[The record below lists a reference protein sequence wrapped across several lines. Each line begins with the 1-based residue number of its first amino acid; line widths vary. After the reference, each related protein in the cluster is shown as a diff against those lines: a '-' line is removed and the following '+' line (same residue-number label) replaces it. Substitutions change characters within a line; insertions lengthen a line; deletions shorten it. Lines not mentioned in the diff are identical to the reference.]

1 MKFQEVTFARIYCTE
16 AEHKLE
22 KILHILHNEHRIAG
36 VTAFRGIAGFGR
48 SGRLHTASLLDVS
61 LDLPVVIEF
70 FDTEEKIDAVYTRL
84 QEFID
89 PGHFVTWS
97 AQANLEQD

>member
-1 MKFQEVTFARIYCTE
+1 MLQTVTVARIYCTE

-22 KILHILHNEHRIAG
+22 QILKILHDEHKVAG

-48 SGRLHTASLLDVS
+48 SGRLHTAALLDVS
-61 LDLPVVIEF
+61 LNLPVVIEF
-70 FDTEEKIDAVYTRL
+70 FDTEEKISAVYERL
-84 QEFID
+84 RDFIE

>member
-1 MKFQEVTFARIYCTE
+1 MLQAVTMARVYCTE

-22 KILHILHNEHRIAG
+22 QILRILHHEHRVAG

-70 FDTEEKIDAVYTRL
+70 FDTAEKIAAVEARL
-84 QEFID
+84 QDFIE